1 MPLVGADAVPKMIAD
16 LPFAD
21 DRCFV
26 DRAVMEKG
34 LPVEAV
40 MPVTREGSGETQ
52 LYFRSTRRDDPAMSS
67 ILNPRDSMV
76 VAVKQV
82 LVLEPA
88 LQYVLED
95 AYKDI
100 FVRDGE
106 GFRKLEDGDSL
117 PILPEEE
124 CPVGLA

>member
-1 MPLVGADAVPKMIAD
+1 MIAD

-26 DRAVMEKG
+26 DSAVMEKG

-52 LYFRSTRRDDPAMSS
+52 LYFKSTGRDDPAMSS

-106 GFRKLEDGDSL
+106 GFRKLEDGDFL

-124 CPVGLA
+124 CPVGLV

>member
-1 MPLVGADAVPKMIAD
+1 
-16 LPFAD
+16 
-21 DRCFV
+21 
-26 DRAVMEKG
+26 
-34 LPVEAV
+34 

-52 LYFRSTRRDDPAMSS
+52 LYFKSTGRDDPAMSS

-106 GFRKLEDGDSL
+106 GFRKLEDGDFL

-124 CPVGLA
+124 CLVGLA

>member
-1 MPLVGADAVPKMIAD
+1 
-16 LPFAD
+16 
-21 DRCFV
+21 
-26 DRAVMEKG
+26 
-34 LPVEAV
+34 

-52 LYFRSTRRDDPAMSS
+52 LYFKSTGRDDPAMSS

-100 FVRDGE
+100 F
-106 GFRKLEDGDSL
+106 
-117 PILPEEE
+117 
-124 CPVGLA
+124 GLFGNYRANDTYREVAPSHN